1 MPFPIRSCRNDRSRG
16 AALGAAALTL
26 LIGLVGPALAQGDR
40 PVRLLPPPPGTGPA
54 VPEPPASPT
63 PTPPADESI
72 SATPLAPVDSAWVGT
87 LGAPQALPQTMW
99 QGTPRSV
106 VAAAL
111 PALGPT
117 TSPVLQDLSRRLLLS
132 NAAPPAGQD
141 PPNQPGLAALRVER
155 IAALGDVEGAIAVID
170 ALPTTFRDE
179 SMARRRIELAF
190 AKNDAE
196 DACRSVQTN
205 IARYQS
211 VWWDRALIAC
221 QALAGDREKAALGV
235 SLLHEQKAPADPTF
249 DALVAAV
256 GGRALKLDKLAQP
269 TPMLVSLLA
278 AAKATQPRDPL
289 GEADPA
295 SLRAWAINESVPAI
309 QRLAAAERAAALGS
323 IAPEALA
330 DLYAKASFTPEEL
343 GQAIKQGKTAASPR
357 DRALLYQVARSDP
370 AAGARAAA
378 LTALFDEAR
387 KRGAFIVTARALAP
401 IVLELQPGQE
411 LASFAPEAMHALY
424 AAGRP
429 DAAAAWLPVA
439 DPAATPTL
447 TLLGQ
452 LANGGTLAPA
462 SVDAAIAALAERD
475 PHQTTLVLA
484 LATGLGVS
492 SFVAD
497 GSRLA
502 EKPHEGAWPSA
513 ALWLD
518 QRQAAAKRRLG
529 ETVLMTLLIARSGE
543 RLSLEP
549 VVLADAVAG
558 LAAVGLE
565 GDARALALEAALAA
579 GI

>member
-26 LIGLVGPALAQGDR
+26 LIGLAGPALAQGDR

-54 VPEPPASPT
+54 VPEPPAAPT
-63 PTPPADESI
+63 PSPPADESI
-72 SATPLAPVDSAWVGT
+72 SATPLAPVDPAWVGT

-99 QGTPRSV
+99 QGTPRRV
-106 VAAAL
+106 VAVAL

-141 PPNQPGLAALRVER
+141 PPDQPGLAALRVER
-155 IAALGDVEGAIAVID
+155 LAALGEVEGAIAVID
-170 ALPTTFRDE
+170 ALPGALRDE

-221 QALAGDREKAALGV
+221 QALAGDREKAALGI

-295 SLRAWAINESVPAI
+295 SLRAWATNESVPAI
-309 QRLAAAERAAALGS
+309 QRLAAAERAATLGA
-323 IAPEALA
+323 ITPEALA
-330 DLYAKASFTPEEL
+330 DLYANASFTPEEL
-343 GQAIKQGKTAASPR
+343 GQAIKQGKAAANPR
-357 DRALLYQVARSDP
+357 DRALLYQVARGDP
-370 AAGARAAA
+370 AAGARTAA
-378 LTALFDEAR
+378 LTALLDEAR
-387 KRGAFIVTARALAP
+387 KRRAFIVTARVLAP
-401 IVLELQPGQE
+401 IVLELQPGEE
-411 LASFAPEAMHALY
+411 LASFAPEAMRALY

-439 DPAATPTL
+439 DPVSTPTL

-475 PHQTTLVLA
+475 PHQATLVLA

-492 SFVAD
+492 SSVAD
-497 GSRLA
+497 GGRLA

>member
-1 MPFPIRSCRNDRSRG
+1 MPFPIRSCRNDWRG
-16 AALGAAALTL
+16 ATLGVAALTL
-26 LIGLVGPALAQGDR
+26 LIGLAGPALAQGNR

-54 VPEPPASPT
+54 IPEPPAAPT
-63 PTPPADESI
+63 PTPSADDSI
-72 SATPLAPVDSAWVGT
+72 SATPLAPVDPAWVGT

-111 PALGPT
+111 PGLSPT

-132 NAAPPAGQD
+132 NATAPAGQD
-141 PPNQPGLAALRVER
+141 RSDQPGLATLRVER
-155 IAALGDVEGAIAVID
+155 LAALGEVEGAIAVVD
-170 ALPTTFRDE
+170 ALPSAFRDE
-179 SMARRRIELAF
+179 SMARRRVELAF

-196 DACRSVQTN
+196 EACRSVQTN

-221 QALAGDREKAALGV
+221 QALTGDREKAALGI
-235 SLLHEQKAPADPTF
+235 SLLHEQKAPVDPTF

-256 GGRALKLDKLAQP
+256 GGRALKLEKLAQP
-269 TPMLVSLLA
+269 TPMLATLLA
-278 AAKATQPRDPL
+278 ASKSTQARELL

-295 SLRAWAINESVPAI
+295 TLRAWASNDSVPAL
-309 QRLAAAERAAALGS
+309 QRLAAAERAAALGAIS
-323 IAPEALA
+323 PEALA

-343 GQAIKQGKTAASPR
+343 GQAIKQGKTPANPR

-370 AAGARAAA
+370 AAGARTAA
-378 LTALFDEAR
+378 LAALLDDAR
-387 KRGAFIVTARALAP
+387 KRGVFMLTARVLAP
-401 IVLELQPGQE
+401 IVLELAPSEE
-411 LASFAPEAMHALY
+411 LAPFAPEAMRALY
-424 AAGRP
+424 AAGRA
-429 DAAAAWLPVA
+429 DAAAPWLAIA
-439 DPAATPTL
+439 DPASVPNL

-452 LANGGTLAPA
+452 LASGGTLAPA
-462 SVDAAIAALAERD
+462 SFDAVIAALAERN
-475 PHQTTLVLA
+475 PHQAAIVLA
-484 LATGLGVS
+484 LATGLGIS
-492 SFVAD
+492 PSVAVE
-497 GSRLA
+497 GRLA
-502 EKPHEGAWPSA
+502 EKPHDGAWPAA

-529 ETVLMTLLIARSGE
+529 ETVLMTLLIMRSGE